1 MKIRHLLHSCL
12 LVEAAGLRLLVDPG
26 GFSPAAAKQTRL
38 DAVLITHQHPDHVD
52 PEALAVLLAANPT
65 AEVIAEPE
73 TAEEVASLVAEAPG
87 GRVVLPLAAGQAHI
101 LTGLD
106 DQSLRISAHGG
117 RHAVIHPDIP
127 RVGNVGYVLEVVAE
141 DEPESEAGI
150 GAGTEAGAEA
160 GTGAGAEA
168 GTEAGAEAGTGGR
181 NGAASPRL
189 GITGDSLEPIEA
201 FHGIDALAF
210 PVVAPWSKM
219 RETIDFLR
227 EVRPRLALPVHDAVA
242 SPEGRAIYLR
252 QSTALAPAGTEV
264 RDWPAERVIEL

>member
-73 TAEEVASLVAEAPG
+73 TAEEFASLVAEAPG
-87 GRVVLPLAAGQAHI
+87 ERVVLPLAAGQAHI

-141 DEPESEAGI
+141 DESESESEAGT

-160 GTGAGAEA
+160 GAEA
-168 GTEAGAEAGTGGR
+168 GTEAGAGGR
-181 NGAASPRL
+181 DGAASPRL

-201 FHGIDALAF
+201 FHGIDVLAF